1 MASGREIAGVYCFLR
16 VAMASFVPTVEEA
29 EAIDKALKQQSEEGE
44 HDRSLIVE
52 RLGWTPEQ
60 RLAAHTGFLRFFL
73 SVRPDGPLIRE

>member
-1 MASGREIAGVYCFLR
+1 MAR
-16 VAMASFVPTVEEA
+16 FVPTIEEA
-29 EAIDKALKQQSEEGE
+29 DAIHKALKQQSEEGE

-60 RLAAHTGFLRFFL
+60 RLAAHAAFLRFFL